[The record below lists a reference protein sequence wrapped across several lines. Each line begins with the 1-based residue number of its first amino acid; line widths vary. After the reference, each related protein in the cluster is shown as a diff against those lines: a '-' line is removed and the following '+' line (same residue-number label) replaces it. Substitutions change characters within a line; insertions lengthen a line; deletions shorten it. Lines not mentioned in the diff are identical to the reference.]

1 MKTSNSCNKDGKRN
15 KFTEIQNIVTKPFF
29 VLVMGEI
36 SWKTASHPLCQVLT
50 NFRASAIY
58 VIHKHMILVLKAE
71 LPVLLTLELLRSD

>member
-1 MKTSNSCNKDGKRN
+1 
-15 KFTEIQNIVTKPFF
+15 
-29 VLVMGEI
+29 MGEI

-71 LPVLLTLELLRSD
+71 LPVLLTLELRRSDRQFSPPAGTHFIEN